1 MKISTTPAMVV
12 EAAHSSTGKRY
23 SLRRFETLFVGVSTY
38 VMAMAWDF
46 ILTNDDTVQK
56 ILLLQDL
63 YR

>member
-1 MKISTTPAMVV
+1 MVV

-23 SLRRFETLFVGVSTY
+23 SLRQFETLFVGVSTY
-38 VMAMAWDF
+38 VTAMAWDF

-63 YR
+63 LKALHF